1 MSALEY
7 GALAGTFAAGLL
19 GCLLPYT
26 MHRLDQEARSMF
38 LRRGNSFAAG
48 VLTSAGLVHLLPDAS
63 EAITF
68 TTYPF
73 ANMLA
78 GMIFIVLLFIE
89 LLSHR
94 SNESMEAD
102 RSSTEPMKYDNQ
114 SPDLERAVPTQDYEV
129 RSRPTIQVY
138 VLAIGLIAH
147 SVIAGLALSLTGKTS
162 TQIGILVAVLAHKTF
177 AAFTLG
183 CGCIRKGWTLREAMF
198 LLLLFCSSTPLG
210 IGIGLGIQTS
220 IEDSNQAVP
229 ILQAGAAGV
238 FLYMGF
244 WHLLHE
250 MLDEKSL
257 VDFFIYVAGY
267 GAMSALAVWT

>member
-7 GALAGTFAAGLL
+7 GALAGTFVAGLL
-19 GCLLPYT
+19 GCTLPYMMQT
-26 MHRLDQEARSMF
+26 LDKEARSMF

-73 ANMLA
+73 ANVLA
-78 GMIFIVLLFIE
+78 GILFIVLLFIE

-94 SNESMEAD
+94 SSEHVELHRGSP
-102 RSSTEPMKYDNQ
+102 EPMD
-114 SPDLERAVPTQDYEV
+114 SDSETPELEQTLLIQNYEV
-129 RSRPTIQVY
+129 RSRPTVQVY
-138 VLAIGLIAH
+138 VLAIGLVAH
-147 SVIAGLALSLTGKTS
+147 SVIAGLALSLTGRTS